1 MMATTARP
9 TLALIAE
16 TPEEQGYL
24 EELRA
29 SRRALQEA
37 LLNRQQLFDPT
48 LLAMAQGFLAPTKT
62 GSFGESLANVAA
74 QVGPVQQKERER
86 ELQMFQIRAELAAQQ
101 MAEAQATRRQK
112 LAGQVYRSGEGD
124 ELEMDP
130 KAAMEYAR
138 ATGDLKFM
146 EQAVGAQRQQRL
158 RQAARGMFI
167 DREIEDDQGRR
178 TVTSFNPQAA
188 LQVARMSDD
197 PVKAVAQYA
206 EMVPKLRKAGLL
218 EGLSPDTS
226 TPFDAIVLM
235 ADSLGKQGPALKEQ
249 AKRLAEQYRKGYI
262 DEDKANTLAN
272 QLFTTANSSVD
283 RQTAQANQQIM
294 QGLMLG
300 MRQQSLDFE
309 RQRELEKREAERRER
324 ELKLTDEQKA
334 VFKSIVIP
342 SQQEAAKAANG
353 LLQVQQLRNV
363 IESAPSGTFSGALAS
378 SVGRLFGTDDNTA
391 LRQLDSLSKAL
402 IPMIPRLPGAAS
414 NLDAQN
420 LEKSIGRL
428 NDITLT
434 NQQRRDLVKEIDEG
448 MRRLV
453 DRADAIQRSWD
464 STKTVP
470 TSVLAPLPPDQ
481 TQGQRP
487 AQPGGFRII
496 GTEPARRP

>member
-1 MMATTARP
+1 MPTPTQQTSPLGMAT
-9 TLALIAE
+9 
-16 TPEEQGYL
+16 PEDDQYVQEV
-24 EELRA
+24 RA
-29 SRRALQEA
+29 SRKALQEA
-37 LLNRQQLFDPT
+37 LANRQQLFDPT
-48 LLAMAQGFLAPTKT
+48 LLAIAQGFLAPTRS
-62 GSFGESLANVAA
+62 GGFGESLSNVAGQLA
-74 QVGPVQQKERER
+74 PVQEAEQRR
-86 ELQMFQIRAELAAQQ
+86 AMQMAQLRAE
-101 MAEAQATRRQK
+101 MATQELGERQASRRQQ
-112 LAGQVYRSGEGD
+112 LAGKVYRSGESG

-130 KAAMEYAR
+130 QAAMEYAR

-146 EQAVGAQRQQRL
+146 EQASAAQRQQRL

-470 TSVLAPLPPDQ
+470 TSVLAPLPPEQ

>member
-1 MMATTARP
+1 MSAPTQQTSPLGMAT
-9 TLALIAE
+9 
-16 TPEEQGYL
+16 PEDDPYVREV
-24 EELRA
+24 RA
-29 SRRALQEA
+29 SRKALQDA
-37 LLNRQQLFDPT
+37 LANRQQFFDPS
-48 LLAMAQGFLAPTKT
+48 LLAIAQGFLAPTRS
-62 GSFGESLANVAA
+62 GGFGESLSNVAGQLA
-74 QVGPVQQKERER
+74 PVQEAEQRR
-86 ELQMFQIRAELAAQQ
+86 TMQMHQLRAEMATQELA
-101 MAEAQATRRQK
+101 ERQAARRQQ
-112 LAGQVYRSGEGD
+112 LAGKVYRSGESG

-130 KAAMEYAR
+130 QAAMEYAR

-146 EQAVGAQRQQRL
+146 EQAAGAQRQQRL

-167 DREIEDDQGRR
+167 DREIEDEQGRR

-206 EMVPKLRKAGLL
+206 EMIPKLRKAGMM

-226 TPFDAIVLM
+226 TPFDALTLL
-235 ADSLGKQGPALKEQ
+235 ADNLGKQGPALKEQ

-272 QLFTTANSSVD
+272 QLFTTANSSLD
-283 RQTAQANQQIM
+283 RQSAQANQQIM
-294 QGLMLG
+294 QGLMLT
-300 MRQQSLDFE
+300 MRQQGMDFE
-309 RQRELEKREAERRER
+309 RDRWREKTEADRRER
-324 ELKLTDEQKA
+324 ESKLTDEQKS
-334 VFKSIVIP
+334 VLNKIVIP

-363 IESAPSGTFSGALAS
+363 IESAPSGVFSGALAS

-420 LEKSIGRL
+420 LEKSIGKL

-434 NQQRRDLVKEIDEG
+434 NQQRRDLVKEIDDG